1 MNKILILKAGST
13 FPELKRQKGD
23 FEDWIMERSGLPQSR
38 FQICNFEEKVLHKGD
53 LQTIKAA
60 LITGSHAMV
69 TERPLW
75 LKKAIS
81 LIEEMRARSIP
92 LMGICFGHQLIAA
105 AFGGKVTDNP
115 RGAEYGA
122 VEIRLSVK
130 AKMDRLFS
138 ALPHRFNA
146 FMSHKQ
152 TVMQLPPGAIR
163 LAQSPLDRH
172 AAFFLPPNIWGVQF
186 HPEFDESIMRFYLKR
201 HFKTPPERLKLYLKD
216 TAAASSIIRLFL
228 SDSLHP

>member
-1 MNKILILKAGST
+1 MNKILILKTGST

-23 FEDWIMERSGLPQSR
+23 FEDWIIARSSLPQSR
-38 FQICNFEEKVLHKGD
+38 FQICNLEEKVLHKVD

-81 LIEEMRARSIP
+81 LIEEMRARCIP

-105 AFGGKVTDNP
+105 AFGGKVADNP

-122 VEIRLSVK
+122 VEIRLSDK
-130 AKMDRLFS
+130 ARTDRLFS
-138 ALPHRFNA
+138 GLPHRFNA

-152 TVMQLPPGAIR
+152 TVMQSPPGAVR

-186 HPEFDESIMRFYLKR
+186 HPEFDESIMRFYLTR
-201 HFKTPPERLKLYLKD
+201 HFKVPPGRLNLYLKD
-216 TAAASSIIRLFL
+216 TAKASSIIRLFL
-228 SDSLHP
+228 SASLHP